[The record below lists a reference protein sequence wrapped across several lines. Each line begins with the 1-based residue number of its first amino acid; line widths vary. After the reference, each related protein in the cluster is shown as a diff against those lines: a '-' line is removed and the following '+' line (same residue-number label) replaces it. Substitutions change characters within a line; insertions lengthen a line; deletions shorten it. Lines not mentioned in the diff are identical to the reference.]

1 MFWRERG
8 EIEIIKEEKRNEIR
22 NKWVCNSKPKPAH
35 ARGGGGVITYS
46 LRKSTTH
53 A

>member
-1 MFWRERG
+1 MYVRERLRMR
-8 EIEIIKEEKRNEIR
+8 KEEKRNEFR

-46 LRKSTTH
+46 LRKNTIHT
-53 A
+53 

>member
-1 MFWRERG
+1 MYEGERKREM
-8 EIEIIKEEKRNEIR
+8 KKKRNKIR
-22 NKWVCNSKPKPAH
+22 NNWVCNSKPKPAH